1 MDKKLFLDACRH
13 AGIKDP
19 TRLKCTP
26 IEYKTAYDELLSDD
40 TLANNVTN
48 FHDKVGGGKFSTS
61 QIIYTILSQTET
73 EVRQVSPKPEWFDRF
88 IATLAASAQ
97 NTWADISHHI
107 ENDIN
112 SKVTVAEAARY
123 ASEKT
128 CTELTGYIDKIDEEK
143 QNLLDLVQKLEIHR
157 SENQDLINQIEK
169 LSDKLS
175 ETKKHISDKDEDA
188 KRLNEKLDKQSTELI
203 RLSKM
208 EGKYESL
215 LEEHERLKQENS
227 ELITEHKMLVRT
239 VTCLHEPTLESE
251 LPAKEA
257 LSLSQSGFP
266 TNVELEGDTDAPF

>member
-123 ASEKT
+123 
-128 CTELTGYIDKIDEEK
+128 
-143 QNLLDLVQKLEIHR
+143 
-157 SENQDLINQIEK
+157 
-169 LSDKLS
+169 
-175 ETKKHISDKDEDA
+175 
-188 KRLNEKLDKQSTELI
+188 
-203 RLSKM
+203 
-208 EGKYESL
+208 
-215 LEEHERLKQENS
+215 
-227 ELITEHKMLVRT
+227 
-239 VTCLHEPTLESE
+239 
-251 LPAKEA
+251 
-257 LSLSQSGFP
+257 
-266 TNVELEGDTDAPF
+266 